1 MTEITTNVRAYNQ
14 IVNSIME
21 RCLTDSEKANLMGT
35 AERVAKSLD
44 EMILPK
50 EVLLSELSSILKK
63 DFVLSDEQERS
74 NPCYVRTQAQLV
86 VQKPIHSHSVCPH
99 HLLPIDY
106 VVTLALLFD
115 GDSRVLGLSKYARVA
130 KLLAKRAV
138 VQEQYAKDLVTVF
151 THHIV
156 SNIVKVES
164 EVRVLGAM
172 SIVDG
177 SHGCMRC
184 RGVESANTTITPYSY
199 GLTERQVDEVWA
211 IHRG

>member
-1 MTEITTNVRAYNQ
+1 MSTTAISYSH
-14 IVNSIME
+14 IVNALME
-21 RCLTDSEKANLMGT
+21 RCLTDSERANLEGT
-35 AERVAKSLD
+35 AARVAKALD
-44 EMILPK
+44 EMVLPK
-50 EVLLSELSSILKK
+50 EVLLAELTETLKK
-63 DFVLSDEQERS
+63 DFILADEAERGDE
-74 NPCYVRTQAQLV
+74 NYVRTNAQLV
-86 VQKPIHSHSVCPH
+86 VQKPIQSHSVCPH

-106 VVTLALLFD
+106 TITLALLFD

-130 KLLAKRAV
+130 KLLARRAV

-151 THHIV
+151 THRVI
-156 SNIVKVES
+156 SNIVKVDS

-184 RGVESANTTITPYSY
+184 RGVESGNTTITPYSY